1 MGRKHKSRWGA
12 LAWPGICR
20 ATASAL
26 TDESRRLGGLSM
38 RAESIGAIGPRDELG
53 AEAVAC
59 RDYAAIL
66 AAGERIWVSA
76 DMVTATTDAAAD
88 VPSLDTIDMPEARG
102 CLGLA
107 EPLPLIDLGHP
118 LWLRTPDGG
127 TREHTE
133 PISVDALAWT
143 TIGASVRVVLM
154 TRTQRLPAPLHG
166 TDSPLS
172 AVESMAVPA
181 RMDFEDMEAR
191 RVQPGGAMGQ
201 LSPERVRPMLRVA
214 SWLSAA
220 WVLMATPTVAEP
232 RPMDG
237 RWGGP
242 VTRQTRPRDRVTVID
257 MRPVRQV
264 HTTTDPTG
272 RRLTTRHVVRGH
284 WTHQPY
290 GPRRSQRR
298 LQWIAPFIRG
308 PEGAPFVGTD
318 TVRVWRR

>member
-1 MGRKHKSRWGA
+1 MGRKKERWGA

-26 TDESRRLGGLSM
+26 TDESYRLAALAM
-38 RAESIGAIGPRDELG
+38 RAESIGATGPRDELG

-59 RDYAAIL
+59 RDHAATL
-66 AAGERIWVSA
+66 ADGEHIWVSA
-76 DMVTATTDAAAD
+76 DMVAATLDAAAD
-88 VPSLDTIDMPEARG
+88 VPSLDTIDMPASRG

-107 EPLPLIDLGHP
+107 APLPPITLGHP
-118 LWLRTPDGG
+118 LTLRGSDRMIDHRDPV
-127 TREHTE
+127 E
-133 PISVDALAWT
+133 VDALLWT
-143 TIGASVRVVLM
+143 ATGSSVRLVLA
-154 TRTQRLPAPLHG
+154 TRTTRLPAPLHG
-166 TDSPLS
+166 TDSPLTV
-172 AVESMAVPA
+172 VEAATIPA
-181 RMDFEDMEAR
+181 RMDFEGMEAR
-191 RVQPGGAMGQ
+191 QVQPGGAMGQ
-201 LSPERVRPMLRVA
+201 LSLERVRPILQVA

-242 VTRQTRPRDRVTVID
+242 VTGQTRLRDRVTVVD
-257 MRPVRQV
+257 MRPMRQV

-290 GPRRSQRR
+290 GPGRKLRR
-298 LQWIAPFIRG
+298 LQWVAPFIRG

-318 TVRVWRR
+318 TVTVWRR